1 MKLEDYDDFCK
12 KVILP
17 YIEQVI
23 ILAEDNNCKECIKFN
38 SRSLQKIY
46 VYYQRK
52 RDEIKNHYMLPPAK
66 ALDRHKVAACM
77 LYAILK
83 GKVFRINKIKKTL
96 PHQILMAN
104 EYLAVYI
111 AVNIIEQ
118 YKRDELDYNSSYKLI
133 FPLTYHEENGESS
146 AFLDNLCKSL
156 YYIKP
161 NQINIFAYSTI
172 FFFMEKYTDTINNGI
187 IQF

>member
-1 MKLEDYDDFCK
+1 MKLEDYDDFCE

-17 YIEQVI
+17 YIEQI
-23 ILAEDNNCKECIKFN
+23 MLFAEDNNCKDCIKFN
-38 SRSLQKIY
+38 SRSLKKIY

-52 RDEIKNHYMLPPAK
+52 RDEIKYHYMALPAR

-77 LYAILK
+77 LYAILES
-83 GKVFRINKIKKTL
+83 KVFRINKIRKTL
-96 PHQILMAN
+96 PYQILMAN
-104 EYLAVYI
+104 EYLAAYI
-111 AVNIIEQ
+111 AINIIEQ
-118 YKRDELDYNSSYKLI
+118 YKRDELGYSSAYKLV
-133 FPLTYHEENGESS
+133 FPLTYHEDDENSS

-172 FFFMEKYTDTINNGI
+172 FFFMEKYTDIINGI
-187 IQF
+187 SQA

>member
-12 KVILP
+12 KVIFP
-17 YIEQVI
+17 YIEEI
-23 ILAEDNNCKECIKFN
+23 MLYAEDNNCKDCIKVN
-38 SRSLQKIY
+38 SRSLKKIY

-52 RDEIKNHYMLPPAK
+52 RDEIKNHYMSPPAK

-83 GKVFRINKIKKTL
+83 SKVFRINKLRKTL
-96 PHQILMAN
+96 PYQILMAN

-118 YKRDELDYNSSYKLI
+118 YKGDELGYNLAYKI
-133 FPLTYHEENGESS
+133 VFPLTYHEDDEESS

-161 NQINIFAYSTI
+161 NQINIFAYSTV
-172 FFFMEKYTDTINNGI
+172 FFFMERYTDTINNI
-187 IQF
+187 L